1 MSIQDEM
8 YMTQQRVD
16 ESLARN
22 HEEYDYEHDA
32 LIKQLEQVIETPEY
46 QRGFSIR

>member
-1 MSIQDEM
+1 MGILDEA

-22 HEEYDYEHDA
+22 HEEYEVE
-32 LIKQLEQVIETPEY
+32 IEY
-46 QRGFSIR
+46 QDNSDELQIELNNEEIL